1 MPHPHATPAD
11 CADATTLFGR
21 ARVSAQRA
29 AIAEV
34 VPLMRGAFTAE
45 DLHRSVAARTPGIGL
60 ATIYRAIAAM
70 QEAGTL
76 VTVGERDGSAL
87 LAVCARHDHHHH
99 LVCTGCGRVVGI
111 ECPIDH
117 ATLRAAEREGHLVT
131 SHQIVLY
138 GLCSGCRQREGA

>member
-1 MPHPHATPAD
+1 MPHAHPIPD
-11 CADATTLFGR
+11 CTDATALFGR

-45 DLHRSVAARTPGIGL
+45 DLRRSVAACTPGIGL
-60 ATIYRAIAAM
+60 ATIYRAITAM

-76 VTVGERDGSAL
+76 VEVGTRDGSAL

-99 LVCTGCGRVVGI
+99 LVCTACGCVVGI
-111 ECPIDH
+111 ECPIDDV
-117 ATLRAAEREGHLVT
+117 TLRAAEREGHLVT

-138 GLCSGCRQREGA
+138 GLCSQCRQQEGS